1 LTSFDRRAVMTG
13 AFGVALAE
21 GANASA
27 ESRSVPQPQ
36 FGPREA
42 AIDFAERAASEKFY
56 QWQVGTGMSFAG
68 MKLAR
73 GRALHSRIL
82 AYTEVHQQVF
92 GGYPTTAHIVS
103 VTQLLS
109 RETEFRYGRSLSAP
123 FDACGCQRCFQAL
136 WSEARAIEI
145 ACPHEI
151 ASAMQRVAGSKIMN
165 RDWVRPP
172 AAAERAYCKFQE
184 PIRRADGSLAPR
196 SFTAPTA
203 DGRSDA

>member
-1 LTSFDRRAVMTG
+1 MGA
-13 AFGVALAE
+13 AFGAAVVG
-21 GANASA
+21 GASPSA
-27 ESRSVPQPQ
+27 QARSVLQPQ
-36 FGPREA
+36 LGSREA
-42 AIDFAERAASEKFY
+42 AIAFAERAASEKYY
-56 QWQVGTGMSFAG
+56 QWQTGTGMSFAG

-82 AYTEVHQQVF
+82 AYIEVHGQIF
-92 GGYPTTAHIVS
+92 GGFPTSAHIVS

-109 RETEFRYGRSLSAP
+109 RETEFRYGRFLSAP
-123 FDACGCQRCFQAL
+123 FDACGCPRCFQAL
-136 WSEARAIEI
+136 WREARAIEI
-145 ACPHEI
+145 ARPREI

-165 RDWVRPP
+165 RGWVLPP

-184 PIRRADGSLAPR
+184 PIRRTDGSLAPR